1 MILQGCKLRL
11 QNQSLPVPFQLIETT
26 WVSGGKM
33 CNVRVIARFGAGT
46 DTLMFELQD
55 LGLTYLYPYFE
66 E

>member
-1 MILQGCKLRL
+1 
-11 QNQSLPVPFQLIETT
+11 
-26 WVSGGKM
+26 M